1 MIEIFTQP
9 SDASQAP
16 ARTAGNQV
24 LLSRPMDVFLGRN
37 GAGIAYYEK
46 SGADLRITLLDQQE
60 VLVRNF
66 FAIGANGEYS
76 RLLKTQGGEVEVSG
90 LIAPEPFVA
99 RDAAPIVAQAD
110 APAAAAPAAPVAATT
125 APAEVAPAPAPA
137 PAPVITAAAGG
148 VDADGDGGTFDIGW
162 DTGAFFAVNGL
173 ILLRALDSGGSNSGD
188 GGAPAAD
195 APVADAPAAG
205 AQVAAAAPAADPVAV
220 AAAAAPVSLMAA
232 RFASVPKDGDAMNAD
247 DAALLAGM
255 ADQPAAQA
263 DAADEA
269 VLASL
274 GLGGTAADAG
284 VVVLGAA
291 DAVADV
297 AASTVPLDDPSNS
310 FFVI

>member
-1 MIEIFTQP
+1 
-9 SDASQAP
+9 
-16 ARTAGNQV
+16 
-24 LLSRPMDVFLGRN
+24 MDVFLGRN

-76 RLLKTQGGEVEVSG
+76 RLLKTQNGEVEVSG

-110 APAAAAPAAPVAATT
+110 APAVAAPVAATS

-148 VDADGDGGTFDIGW
+148 VDADGAGEGGTFSLGW

-173 ILLRALDSGGSNSGD
+173 ILLRALDSGSSNSDG

-195 APVADAPAAG
+195 APAADAPAAD
-205 AQVAAAAPAADPVAV
+205 AQTAAAAAPAADPAPVAT
-220 AAAAAPVSLMAA
+220 AAAPVSLMSA
-232 RFASVPKDGDAMNAD
+232 RFASVALDADDMNAD

-255 ADQPAAQA
+255 ADEPAAQA
-263 DAADEA
+263 DDADVAA
-269 VLASL
+269 LASL
-274 GLGGTAADAG
+274 GLGGAAADAG
-284 VVVLGAA
+284 ADVLGATDVAA
-291 DAVADV
+291 DAVVDV
-297 AASTVPLDDPSNS
+297 PVSTVPLDDLSNPS
-310 FFVI
+310 FVI